1 MTNPI
6 HRLEEGMTTSHDA
19 IIIGAGPAGGTAAIL
34 LARAGWSVALV
45 ERKQF
50 PRKKVCGEYL
60 SATNLALFERLGL
73 HDRFIDQAGPEIK
86 RVALYAGTGTPEA
99 DLPLPESRVRGWGRA
114 LGREHL
120 DTLLVQTARE
130 LGVDVRQPA
139 TVRRFHRQG
148 GQYHVQVQSLD
159 APRQTVSVCSPVI
172 IAAHGYWEVG
182 SLPTQP
188 AAHAPQPDDLL
199 GFKAHFH
206 NSSLPPGLMPLLA
219 FPGGYGGMVHC
230 DHDRVSLSCCV
241 RRDVLGRIRAGSVE
255 QAGAVVLEHI
265 RAHCRGVAQATA
277 GAQVEGHWL
286 AAGPLRPGIRNP
298 APLPGV
304 FAVGNAAGEAH
315 PVIAEGVSIA
325 MQSAWMVCELLAE
338 LRPTALGQLSDA
350 DWASLGQRYAR
361 AWRRSFAPRL
371 NAARLFAHWAM
382 RTTTVRATL
391 PLIQRVPG
399 ILTWGARLSGKA
411 TQVVA

>member
-1 MTNPI
+1 
-6 HRLEEGMTTSHDA
+6 
-19 IIIGAGPAGGTAAIL
+19 
-34 LARAGWSVALV
+34 
-45 ERKQF
+45 
-50 PRKKVCGEYL
+50 
-60 SATNLALFERLGL
+60 
-73 HDRFIDQAGPEIK
+73 
-86 RVALYAGTGTPEA
+86 
-99 DLPLPESRVRGWGRA
+99 
-114 LGREHL
+114 
-120 DTLLVQTARE
+120 
-130 LGVDVRQPA
+130 
-139 TVRRFHRQG
+139 
-148 GQYHVQVQSLD
+148 
-159 APRQTVSVCSPVI
+159 
-172 IAAHGYWEVG
+172 
-182 SLPTQP
+182 
-188 AAHAPQPDDLL
+188 
-199 GFKAHFH
+199 
-206 NSSLPPGLMPLLA
+206 MPLLA

-265 RAHCRGVAQATA
+265 RAHCRGGRPRLPRVPRSRGTGWPPARC
-277 GAQVEGHWL
+277 G
-286 AAGPLRPGIRNP
+286 PGIRNP

-382 RTTTVRATL
+382 RTATVRATL
-391 PLIQRVPG
+391 PLIQRMPG
-399 ILTWGARLSGKA
+399 ILTWGARLSRQSDASRGV
-411 TQVVA
+411 TVGR

>member
-1 MTNPI
+1 
-6 HRLEEGMTTSHDA
+6 MTTSHDA

-34 LARAGWSVALV
+34 LARAGWTVALV
-45 ERKQF
+45 ERKTF

-73 HDRFIDQAGPEIK
+73 HSRFMEQAGPDVT
-86 RVALYAGTGTPEA
+86 RVALYAGDSTPEA
-99 DLPLPESRVRGWGRA
+99 DLPLPASRVSGWGRA

-120 DTLLVQTARE
+120 DTLLLQTARG

-139 TVRRFHRQG
+139 SVRGYRREAG
-148 GQYHVQVQSLD
+148 RYHVEVQTLD
-159 APRQTVSVCSPVI
+159 ASRQTVRLCAPVV
-172 IAAHGYWEVG
+172 IAAHGYWDVG
-182 SLPTQP
+182 AMPTQP
-188 AAHAPQPDDLL
+188 PAHTPRPDDML

-206 NSSLPPGLMPLLA
+206 DSALPRGLMPLLA
-219 FPGGYGGMVHC
+219 FPGGYGGMVRC

-241 RRDVLGRIRAGSVE
+241 RRDVLGQIRAGSAE
-255 QAGAVVLEHI
+255 QAGAVVLDHI
-265 RAHCRGVAQATA
+265 RAHSRGVAQATA
-277 GAQVEGHWL
+277 GARIEGHWL

-315 PVIAEGVSIA
+315 PVIAEGVSMA
-325 MQSAWMVCELLAE
+325 MQSAWMVCTLLGE
-338 LRPTALGQLSDA
+338 VGPTAISRLSDA
-350 DWASLGQRYAR
+350 QWVQLGQSYTR
-361 AWRRSFAPRL
+361 AWRYSFAPRL
-371 NAARLFAHWAM
+371 RAARLFAHWAM

-391 PLIQRVPG
+391 PIIQRLPA